1 MQTEKNPYVQAI
13 EDDAKNGYSLLIAQ
27 LKMSGK
33 SEDYIK
39 KFIDD
44 MKERDTKKLQNK
56 QSTHAEPTRFNP

>member
-1 MQTEKNPYVQAI
+1 MSTEKSPYVEAI
-13 EDDAKNGYSLLIAQ
+13 EEDAKNGYPLLISQ

-44 MKERDTKKLQNK
+44 MKERDTKKLSNK